1 VTVTIKSMIGL
12 FMMTVMIIFR
22 YEGETVCRMIGT
34 EDTSTQMASG
44 LNMCSKSSVS
54 DCEYLKIVSHL
65 RISLHS
71 C

>member
-1 VTVTIKSMIGL
+1 MTVTIKSMIGL

>member
-1 VTVTIKSMIGL
+1 MIGL

-22 YEGETVCRMIGT
+22 YEGETVCRMTGT

-44 LNMCSKSSVS
+44 LNMCRKTSVS
-54 DCEYLKIVSHL
+54 DCEYLKIVSHQ